1 MIRLK
6 GNIKASYT
14 PINNTVC
21 SGQSVTSLHSA
32 PKPEQ
37 YMPNIS
43 AYVIHNKSQ
52 TFYRADVRGLC
63 LLLKN
68 VRGLCS
74 SSLVSSSSKCVGRFS
89 YHVIKHFWAV
99 PPCKHF
105 HLLDKR
111 LLSVATD
118 HADHLVPPLT
128 AKLPRSE

>member
-1 MIRLK
+1 MLRLK

-32 PKPEQ
+32 PKREQ

-52 TFYRADVRGLC
+52 TFYRAE
-63 LLLKN
+63 

-74 SSLVSSSSKCVGRFS
+74 SSLVRSSSKFIGRFS
-89 YHVIKHFWAV
+89 FPVIEHFWAV

-105 HLLDKR
+105 HLHDKR